1 MKAPVSDDAL
11 GARIVRRARMR
22 YADGADPAHDRPA
35 HVRAAS
41 GLAWLGERLAV
52 IQDDA
57 SFVALVDPATGIAE
71 PLTLPRGA
79 DGARQFDDVRGN
91 KAAKLDLEALVR
103 IPTAR
108 GALLV
113 AFGSGSL
120 APRESIVLLSFADED
135 SRAARRVEVV
145 VHSARDVYG
154 VLRATPGFAGSDMN
168 VEGAAYADGI
178 VRLFG
183 RGNGAVRGT
192 VRPLNASCDVDW
204 ARLRSHLDS
213 PASAPPPPPHHITQ
227 YDLGSVDGLALG
239 FTDAT
244 LGPDG
249 IVLYAAAAEA
259 SPDARRDG
267 DVYGSA
273 VGLIRSE
280 YPQST
285 RWTTVLDEDG
295 RVFKGKIEGIAPDP
309 TNRRRVLAVVD
320 SDDHADPSQLLEL
333 ALSGDWWV

>member
-1 MKAPVSDDAL
+1 
-11 GARIVRRARMR
+11 MR

-41 GLAWLGERLAV
+41 GIAWLGERLAV

-79 DGARQFDDVRGN
+79 DGGRQFDDARGN
-91 KAAKLDLEALVR
+91 KAAKLDLEALAR

-113 AFGSGSL
+113 AFGSGSM

-135 SRAARRVEVV
+135 SRAASRVEVV
-145 VHSARDVYG
+145 VHSARDFYG
-154 VLRATPGFAGSDMN
+154 MLRGTPGFAGSDMN
-168 VEGAAYADGI
+168 VEGAAYTDGI

-183 RGNGAVRGT
+183 RGNGAVLGT

-204 ARLRSHLDS
+204 AHLRSHLDS
-213 PASAPPPPPHHITQ
+213 PASPPPQPHRITQ
-227 YDLGSVDGLALG
+227 YDLGSVDGLAFG

-244 LGPDG
+244 LGPGG

-267 DVYGSA
+267 DVRGSA
-273 VGLIRSE
+273 LGLIPHTRA
-280 YPQST
+280 QSP
-285 RWTTVLDEDG
+285 RWTTVLDEEG
-295 RVFKGKIEGIAPDP
+295 RVFRGKIEGIAIDRS
-309 TNRRRVLAVVD
+309 NAHRVLAVVD
-320 SDDHADPSQLLEL
+320 SDDHAEPSQLLEL
-333 ALSGDWWV
+333 ELSGDWA